1 MANKTR
7 KINRRRIRAGEMGG
21 GISAIYSVISFDS
34 INEAI
39 YQITLGIIVPLND
52 DVPVV
57 PIDLAQ
63 SGYPAGSMIDLTGA
77 GMFTS
82 GPSLPVT
89 TAEIL
94 DGNRIEVVIDG
105 VSSANTYQF
114 IIPPNLDAMRLAGN
128 IVFGGYGTTVNT

>member
-1 MANKTR
+1 MANKNR
-7 KINRRRIRAGEMGG
+7 KINRRRIRPGEIGG
-21 GISAIYSVISFDS
+21 GVSAIYSVIAFDS

-52 DVPVV
+52 DIPVV

-63 SGYPAGSMIDLTGA
+63 SGYPPGSMIDLTGA

-89 TAEIL
+89 TAEVL

-105 VSSANTYQF
+105 VSSGNTYVF
-114 IIPPNLDAMRLAGN
+114 IVPPNLEAMRLTGN
-128 IVFGGYGTTVNT
+128 IVFGGFGTTVNT